1 MRCARALDISF
12 WVSGRPPAV
21 LWRVRVGV
29 AGAVAI
35 AAAESLRGDSFV
47 RIGANFSLREL
58 LVLVFV
64 LVDGIDTVS
73 DVRADSAEVGDGGC
87 WC

>member
-1 MRCARALDISF
+1 MRCARALEISF

-35 AAAESLRGDSFV
+35 AESLRGDSFV
-47 RIGANFSLREL
+47 RIGANFPPGEL
-58 LVLVFV
+58 LV

-73 DVRADSAEVGDGGC
+73 DVRADSAEAGEGGC